1 MLLLIHSLKQYD
13 MTIYLTEIIASI
25 PEQQQQ
31 QKVSLKACTF
41 YFR

>member
-31 QKVSLKACTF
+31 KVSLKACTF